1 MAWATCLRSESLVMG
16 FRSITTRLTFSYFFA
31 SLLVLVSLSAAVL
44 WAVKHHLY
52 EQDRYNL
59 QQKFNTINELRVRGD
74 FISQYG
80 PFFERGDTKLWLLNG
95 NQVEYQSQSLALPT
109 KFINKASMERI
120 DWQENGHHYRAI
132 RFPLSSSPEWY
143 AVLGLNIDLHITFL
157 SNFKKV
163 LLWITF
169 FASIVSGF
177 LSWFIARK
185 GLKPLAKLEHYVDA
199 ISTEELSVRVPQQP
213 FPEELLPLVA
223 RFNRMLS
230 RLQGDFERLSEFSSD
245 IAHEL
250 RTPIGNMMT
259 QTQVMLAKPRSEQ
272 EYRDILESNAEELS
286 RLTKTISD
294 MLYLAKSE
302 HNLLMKNNE
311 PIDLKLLLG
320 DLAEYYELAG
330 DEKSLTITCFGE
342 GQVVGDRNMLKRAFA
357 NLLSNAVRH
366 SYPESNITVEIFPH
380 LIGYQIAVTNHGETI
395 ESTQIPRLFERFYR
409 ADKSRTHQQSGGAG
423 LGLPISRSI
432 AKLHGGDIYAQ
443 SKHELT
449 TFTLTL
455 SDVVIRPAH

>member
-1 MAWATCLRSESLVMG
+1 MG

-95 NQVEYQSQSLALPT
+95 NQVEYQSQSLALP
-109 KFINKASMERI
+109 KRFINKASMERI

-132 RFPLSSSPEWY
+132 RFPLSSSPDWY

-342 GQVVGDRNMLKRAFA
+342 GQVVGDRNMLKRAFRQFA
-357 NLLSNAVRH
+357 LQRGAPQLPREQYHRRDFPAFDRLPNCRDQSWRDHRIHTNPTLIRAFLPRRQIAH
-366 SYPESNITVEIFPH
+366 SPTKWWRWLGLAHFSFHRQIAWRRYLRPVQARVNHLYPH
-380 LIGYQIAVTNHGETI
+380 LE
-395 ESTQIPRLFERFYR
+395 
-409 ADKSRTHQQSGGAG
+409 
-423 LGLPISRSI
+423 
-432 AKLHGGDIYAQ
+432 
-443 SKHELT
+443 
-449 TFTLTL
+449 
-455 SDVVIRPAH
+455 